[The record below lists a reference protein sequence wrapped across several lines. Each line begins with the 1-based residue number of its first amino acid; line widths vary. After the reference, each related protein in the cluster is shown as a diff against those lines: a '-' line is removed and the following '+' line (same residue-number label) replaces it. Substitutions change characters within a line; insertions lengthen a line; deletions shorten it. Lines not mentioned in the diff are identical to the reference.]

1 MKKFISIIMI
11 VIFTLSETGCSQTKQ
26 EIEKLSIVLAMG
38 FDLNKEGKYIFSAQI
53 LSTDKP
59 TLKSTSNKPPSN
71 VVVFTSVGDTPYD
84 AINHMSISLGKN
96 LFFGHSAFIMVGGN
110 LAENGISLV
119 IDTSLRSNSTR
130 PDYPLFITK
139 GNALDII
146 KAVTADEK
154 IPSNAISNLVKFQAG
169 KGYSPITSRLD
180 FANALSSKTAAPVIG
195 IISLNQNK
203 NTDNVFKLVGTG
215 VFKEDKLIGYMDKK
229 ETRGMQW
236 IKGKVQSGNLIGY
249 TKDNKE
255 ITFDILKSKSTVKPI
270 EKNNEII
277 IQINIKEEA
286 NIIEMAKDIDLMKNP
301 DKIKDLNNLQNK
313 AIKDEVIL
321 ALNAA
326 QNKFKADI
334 FDFGG
339 NIHRHYPKLWNSMES
354 NWETIFPKLKVEI
367 NIDSSIKRPG
377 IISKPIK

>member
-26 EIEKLSIVLAMG
+26 EIEKLSIVLAIG

-59 TLKSTSNKPPSN
+59 TSKSVSNKPPSN

-84 AINHMSISLGKN
+84 AINHMSTSLGKN
-96 LFFGHSAFIMVGGN
+96 LFFGHSAFIIVGN
-110 LAENGISLV
+110 HLAENGISLV
-119 IDTSLRSNSTR
+119 LDTALRSTSTR

-139 GNALDII
+139 RNALDII
-146 KAVTADEK
+146 KTSTADEK
-154 IPSNAISNLVKFQAG
+154 IPANAIGNLVKFQAS

-215 VFKEDKLIGYMDKK
+215 VFKGDKLIGYMDKK

-236 IKGKVQSGNLIGY
+236 IKGKVKSGNLTGY
-249 TKDNKE
+249 TSDNKS
-255 ITFDILKSKSTVKPI
+255 ITFDILKSKSTIKPI
-270 EKNNEII
+270 VKDNEITM
-277 IQINIKEEA
+277 QINIKEEA
-286 NIIEMAKDIDLMKNP
+286 NIIEMNTDIDLMKNP

-326 QNKFKADI
+326 QNNFKADI

-339 NIHRHYPKLWNSMES
+339 NIHRHYPKLWKGMEK

-367 NIDSSIKRPG
+367 NVDSSIKRPG

>member
-11 VIFTLSETGCSQTKQ
+11 VIFSLSQTGCSQTKQ
-26 EIEKLSIVLAMG
+26 EIEKLSIILATG
-38 FDLNKEGKYIFSAQI
+38 FDLTKEGKYLFSAQI

-59 TLKSTSNKPPSN
+59 TSKSTSNKPSSN
-71 VVVFTSVGDTPYD
+71 VVVFTSVGNTPYD
-84 AINHMSISLGKN
+84 AINHMSTSVGKN
-96 LFFGHSAFIMVGGN
+96 LFFGHSAFIIVGN
-110 LAENGISLV
+110 HLAENGISLV
-119 IDTSLRSNSTR
+119 IDTSLRYTNTR

-154 IPSNAISNLVKFQAG
+154 IPANAIGNIIKFQAS
-169 KGYSPITSRLD
+169 KGYTPITSRLD
-180 FANALSSKTAAPVIG
+180 FANALSSKTAAPVTG
-195 IISLNQNK
+195 IISLNQTK

-236 IKGKVQSGNLIGY
+236 IKGKVKSGNLTAY
-249 TKDNKE
+249 TSDNKS
-255 ITFDILKSKSTVKPI
+255 ITFDILKSKSAIKPI
-270 EKNNEII
+270 VKNNEITM
-277 IQINIKEEA
+277 QINIKEEA
-286 NIIEMAKDIDLMKNP
+286 NIIEMNADIDLMKNL
-301 DKIKDLNNLQNK
+301 DKIKYLNNLQNK
-313 AIKDEVIL
+313 AIKNEVIL

-339 NIHRHYPKLWNSMES
+339 SVHRHYPKLWNNIES
-354 NWETIFPKLKVEI
+354 HWKTIFPNLKVEV
-367 NIDSSIKRPG
+367 NVDSSIKRPG